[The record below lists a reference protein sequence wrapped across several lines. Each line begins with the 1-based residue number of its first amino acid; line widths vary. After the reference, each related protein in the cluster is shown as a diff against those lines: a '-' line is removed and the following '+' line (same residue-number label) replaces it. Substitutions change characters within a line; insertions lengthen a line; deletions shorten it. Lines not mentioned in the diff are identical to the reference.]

1 MIIVSTGTPLIDS
14 LQYLCL
20 VLYSI
25 FILNNQ
31 FNKLSLLFPL
41 MVLSKETLIPLI
53 FVPLIKKE
61 SRKKSILISIILSIL
76 ILVIVRSI
84 LYESDYE
91 SNLNLYQN
99 FLNHGLYSLERFKRL
114 FTFKGIYKAL
124 YSYGFILFLSL
135 LGYLINRSRSDIN
148 IPRSINILIPYSLF
162 LSLLSNDTGR
172 MLYIAFPIIIPYSIY
187 FIVKQRNK

>member
-1 MIIVSTGTPLIDS
+1 
-14 LQYLCL
+14 
-20 VLYSI
+20 
-25 FILNNQ
+25 
-31 FNKLSLLFPL
+31 

-53 FVPLIKKE
+53 FVPLIQKE

-84 LYESDYE
+84 LYESDYDYD

-99 FLNHGLYSLERFKRL
+99 FLNHGLYSLERFKRF
-114 FTFKGIYKAL
+114 FTFRGIYRAL

-135 LGYLINRSRSDIN
+135 LGYLINRSKSDIN
-148 IPRSINILIPYSLF
+148 IPKSINILIPYSLF

-187 FIVKQRNK
+187 FIVKQRNKWNFKFYLQFLILQKFL